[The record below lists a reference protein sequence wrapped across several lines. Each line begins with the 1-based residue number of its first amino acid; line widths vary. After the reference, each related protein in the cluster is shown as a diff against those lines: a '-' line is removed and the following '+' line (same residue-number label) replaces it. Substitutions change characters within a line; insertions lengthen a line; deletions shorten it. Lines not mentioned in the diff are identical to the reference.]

1 MSGFWKVKN
10 KPFPLFSKLIYGLLM
25 TRKQNM
31 SVILLNRNKHFQQ
44 LPLLQYPE
52 RRMD

>member
-1 MSGFWKVKN
+1 MSGFWKVKK

-31 SVILLNRNKHFQQ
+31 SVILLNRNKHYQPFP
-44 LPLLQYPE
+44 LPQYRE